1 MRGLRRALE
10 AMSEAERQRGM
21 EEMSA
26 KFDEVGGRLYVK
38 PETVAEEKVTA
49 GDVTNS

>member
-21 EEMSA
+21 ETMSA
-26 KFDEVGGRLYVK
+26 KFDEVGGRLYVR
-38 PETVAEEKVTA
+38 EERVDAGKVTA
-49 GDVTNS
+49 GGIVG

>member
-21 EEMSA
+21 ETMSA

-38 PETVAEEKVTA
+38 PERAREEKVTA
-49 GDVTNS
+49 EDAT